1 MTFFSFILCTYFHLT
16 QSLHTVTRMWLYTL
30 SQWKIGGCVMI
41 NEGRWVSV
49 CLCENGWADGRRKD
63 GGKTL
68 FLCVGSAISAP
79 GFIWT
84 AVCTEKVTQIQIS
97 QKSKSWFVIKF
108 FNILKCCNW
117 RKHKNSPRKQKLAQ
131 EVQLTDLSSRFKKSH
146 VVVSILLFVSIQ
158 DLRKKKTTTSY
169 ISLLNKNIQCK
180 KVFPMSQHPFC
191 FQIFFLFTEW
201 QDELDC
207 IIWCSMLGLK
217 GKNRAS

>member
-49 CLCENGWADGRRKD
+49 CLCENGWADGGRKD

-158 DLRKKKTTTSY
+158 DLRKKKQPQVIFLYWIKTSSVKRFFQCLSILSAFKY
-169 ISLLNKNIQCK
+169 FFFLLNDR
-180 KVFPMSQHPFC
+180 MSWTALSDAVC
-191 FQIFFLFTEW
+191 W
-201 QDELDC
+201 D
-207 IIWCSMLGLK
+207 
-217 GKNRAS
+217 